1 MSRDTNRDISRDISR
16 GPRRKTQ
23 STESDWQEDD
33 WDGPEAW
40 RMSEF
45 EAQPDDR
52 RPDSRTVLIAL
63 AVVMSVVLSVGVTG
77 MWYLRQI
84 NPPDLATN
92 GKPVATNFTVNSNDS
107 LISVSARLE
116 KEGFIVNAG
125 VFRWYAQRKG
135 GIDLQPGYFALIKHE
150 HIGNIMKKLNKSPS
164 ITFTK
169 VTFPEG
175 FTVTQIAKR
184 IEDKTTRIT
193 AQNFFD
199 AMNNPLLGSVYFPTN
214 IDFLAAAPFRLEGL
228 LFPDT
233 YQVSGDETA
242 SSVVD
247 RMLRLMERVGNQ
259 EGLSD
264 SQEKVGRSP
273 YEVLIIASIIEREA
287 KLEVDRGKISRV
299 IYNRLERGMPLQID
313 ATLYYNSGEGASFT
327 DLKAVDSPYNSYIYK
342 GLPPTP
348 IASPGRAAIRAALNP
363 SPNPDLNDKICIGI
377 KKSSNCVYLYYVLSD
392 ANGGHTFAAT
402 EQDHGLNVE
411 VSRAAGYLP

>member
-1 MSRDTNRDISRDISR
+1 MSRDMNREMNRD
-16 GPRRKTQ
+16 PRRKSQ
-23 STESDWQEDD
+23 STKNDWQEDN

-40 RMSEF
+40 RSSEF
-45 EAQPDDR
+45 ETQPADR

-63 AVVMSVVLSVGVTG
+63 AVVMSVVLSVGATG

-92 GKPVATNFTVNSNDS
+92 GKPVATNFTVNLNDS

-116 KEGFIVNAG
+116 NEGFIVNAG
-125 VFRWYAQRKG
+125 VFRWYVQRKG

-175 FTVTQIAKR
+175 YTVTQIAKR

-193 AQNFFD
+193 ARNFFD
-199 AMNNPLLGSVYFPTN
+199 AMNNPLLGSEYFPTN
-214 IDFLAAAPFRLEGL
+214 TDFLVGVPFRLEGL

-242 SSVVD
+242 TSVVD

-259 EGLSD
+259 EGLPD
-264 SQEKVGRSP
+264 SQNKVGKSP

-287 KLEVDRGKISRV
+287 KLEIDRGKISRV

-313 ATLYYNSGEGASFT
+313 ATLYYNSADGASFT
-327 DLKAVDSPYNSYIYK
+327 DLKAVDSPYNSYLHT

-348 IASPGRAAIRAALNP
+348 IASPGRASIRAALNP
-363 SPNPDLNDKICIGI
+363 SPNPDLSDKICIGI
-377 KKSSNCVYLYYVLSD
+377 KKSSNCEYLYYVLSD

-402 EQDHGLNVE
+402 EQDHALNVE
-411 VSRAAGYLP
+411 VSRVAGFLP

>member
-1 MSRDTNRDISRDISR
+1 MSRDMNRD
-16 GPRRKTQ
+16 PRQKIQPTKN
-23 STESDWQEDD
+23 DWQEDN

-40 RMSEF
+40 RSSEF
-45 EAQPDDR
+45 ETQPADR

-63 AVVMSVVLSVGVTG
+63 TVVLSVVLSVGATG

-92 GKPVATNFTVNSNDS
+92 GKPVATNFTVNLNDS

-125 VFRWYAQRKG
+125 VFRWYVQRKG

-175 FTVTQIAKR
+175 YTVTQIAKR

-193 AQNFFD
+193 ARDFFD
-199 AMNNPLLGSVYFPTN
+199 AINNPLLGSEYFPTN
-214 IDFLAAAPFRLEGL
+214 TDFLVGVPFRLEGL

-242 SSVVD
+242 TSVVD

-259 EGLSD
+259 EGLPD
-264 SQEKVGRSP
+264 SQNKVGKSP
-273 YEVLIIASIIEREA
+273 YELLIIASIIEREA
-287 KLEVDRGKISRV
+287 KLENDRGKISRV

-313 ATLYYNSGEGASFT
+313 ATLYYNSADGASFT
-327 DLKAVDSPYNSYIYK
+327 DLKAVDSPYNSYLRT

-348 IASPGRAAIRAALNP
+348 IASPGRASIRAALNP
-363 SPNPDLNDKICIGI
+363 SPNPDLSDKICIGI
-377 KKSSNCVYLYYVLSD
+377 KKSSNCEYLYYVLSD

-402 EQDHGLNVE
+402 EQDHAFNVE
-411 VSRAAGYLP
+411 VSRAAGFLP

>member
-1 MSRDTNRDISRDISR
+1 MSRDMNRD
-16 GPRRKTQ
+16 PRQKIQPTKN
-23 STESDWQEDD
+23 DWQEDN

-40 RMSEF
+40 RSSEF
-45 EAQPDDR
+45 ETQPADR

-63 AVVMSVVLSVGVTG
+63 TVVLSVVLSVGATG

-92 GKPVATNFTVNSNDS
+92 GKPVATNFTVNLNDS

-125 VFRWYAQRKG
+125 VFRWYVQRKG

-175 FTVTQIAKR
+175 YTVTQIAKR

-193 AQNFFD
+193 ARDFFD
-199 AMNNPLLGSVYFPTN
+199 AINNPLLGSEYFPTN
-214 IDFLAAAPFRLEGL
+214 TDFLVGVPFRLEGL

-242 SSVVD
+242 TSVVD

-259 EGLSD
+259 EGLPD
-264 SQEKVGRSP
+264 SQNKVGKSP
-273 YEVLIIASIIEREA
+273 YELLIIASIIEREA
-287 KLEVDRGKISRV
+287 KLENDRGKISRV

-313 ATLYYNSGEGASFT
+313 ATLYYNSADGASFT
-327 DLKAVDSPYNSYIYK
+327 DLKAVDSPYNSYLRT

-348 IASPGRAAIRAALNP
+348 IASPGRASIRAALNP
-363 SPNPDLNDKICIGI
+363 SPNPDLSDKICIGI
-377 KKSSNCVYLYYVLSD
+377 KKSSNCEYLYYVLSD

-402 EQDHGLNVE
+402 ERDHAFNVE
-411 VSRAAGYLP
+411 VSRAAGFLP